1 MKDFSRIII
10 WSTLGIS
17 FLILGILGM
26 ARFISKTTISKGDKD
41 NLKLISKFYNNSSY
55 INELKENNTLSSSKI
70 KRNEFIISY
79 SDEVVETEYVY
90 TYKNNNLYIE
100 LDNNDENGWLV
111 TKYLVDAISISK
123 GKEEKETFKSF
134 NNIKVNR
141 VSNDDALSIAYGESK
156 TEVNIRTD
164 ISLKK
169 YVSSELINYNLLES
183 NYDKIVAFEYSYSE
197 DNILLNLTK
206 SDVSKMI
213 KLSQM
218 DSFDERSYSL
228 VVKLMSYVLDSKK
241 FNDFIQKYPTILED
255 EETVIDDIKIK
266 NVIDKGSHVLTIEI
280 MNDESNQE

>member
-26 ARFISKTTISKGDKD
+26 ARFISKTTISKEDKD
-41 NLKLISKFYNNSSY
+41 NLKLISKFYNDSSY

-169 YVSSELINYNLLES
+169 YISSELINYNLLES